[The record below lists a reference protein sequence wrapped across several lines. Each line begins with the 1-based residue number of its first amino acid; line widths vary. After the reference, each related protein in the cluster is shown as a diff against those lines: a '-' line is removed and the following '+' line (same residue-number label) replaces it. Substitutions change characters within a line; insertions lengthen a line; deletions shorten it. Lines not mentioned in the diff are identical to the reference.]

1 MHGPVVGRV
10 TGLMRN
16 VTQKVSGI
24 IFRVFFWRLYFHLLL
39 FSRVDSVITKHETK
53 PSKQIHNQKV
63 WNESNILISLMC
75 SMRTVFP
82 ANIYLFKVINRKTR
96 KRFEIFHTFFW
107 KLKIKTPERCQWR
120 RSIVFLIDFEYI
132 LYLFLVFLLVTF
144 SKKML
149 AVILVSSY

>member
-1 MHGPVVGRV
+1 MHGQVGRV

-16 VTQKVSGI
+16 VTQKGSEI
-24 IFRVFFWRLYFHLLL
+24 IFRVFFWRLYFHLLF
-39 FSRVDSVITKHETK
+39 FSRVDSVYYKTR

-63 WNESNILISLMC
+63 CNESNILVSLMC

-107 KLKIKTPERCQWR
+107 ELKIKTPERCQWR

-132 LYLFLVFLLVTF
+132 SYLFLVFLLVTF

>member
-1 MHGPVVGRV
+1 MHGPVGRV

-24 IFRVFFWRLYFHLLL
+24 IFRVFFFEDCIFIYCFFLEWIVF
-39 FSRVDSVITKHETK
+39 ITKHETR

-63 WNESNILISLMC
+63 CNESNILISLMC

-96 KRFEIFHTFFW
+96 KRFEIFGTFFW
-107 KLKIKTPERCQWR
+107 ELKIKTPERYQWR
-120 RSIVFLIDFEYI
+120 RSIVFLIDYEYI
-132 LYLFLVFLLVTF
+132 SYLFLVFLLVTF